1 MRPKFQIPITRH
13 MAIDP
18 VGARARL
25 EELLADPELTGVA
38 RNQLQI
44 YLQQMGV
51 SKPVDRTE
59 RIAQLVAALNSLA
72 DSPNNKAVRNTI
84 TVELIQLGWC
94 SKPALEP
101 EPEQEPCIVEPL
113 HIATDGTLEL
123 PKRTRRAKKVSKK
136 VSKK

>member
-1 MRPKFQIPITRH
+1 

-25 EELLADPELTGVA
+25 EGLLADPELTATA

-59 RIAQLVAALNSLA
+59 RIAQLLSALESLA
-72 DSPNNKAVRNTI
+72 DSPNNKQQRNNI

-94 SKPALEP
+94 SKPAADPCP
-101 EPEQEPCIVEPL
+101 EPELIDETLPDTEREPSLQVS
-113 HIATDGTLEL
+113 
-123 PKRTRRAKKVSKK
+123 KKKVTKKKASKK